1 MAQFH
6 LRRHP
11 NPRGLSPVLCAL
23 AASAACSFHA
33 LNAEAA
39 PPGDLSIAVERLFGI
54 ARTTFEVGDAE
65 DSVTSVSLFSQVS
78 GHAGYSAPR
87 LAFDWLSMSGFS
99 IGGAIGYQTEGD
111 DDDDGPDD
119 GDAWLLAARV
129 GYFARPS
136 SGFGI
141 WPRVGLTHIAS
152 DYGVEATATALTFEV
167 PLEFLLSRGIAISLT
182 PHADIGIG
190 GHVGDLQRD
199 ITELGLQFGAGA
211 FF

>member
-1 MAQFH
+1 M
-6 LRRHP
+6 
-11 NPRGLSPVLCAL
+11 LCAL
-23 AASAACSFHA
+23 AASAAWSLHA
-33 LNAEAA
+33 LDAAAA

-54 ARTTFEVGDAE
+54 VRTTFEVGDAE

-99 IGGAIGYQTEGD
+99 FGGALGYQTNGD
-111 DDDDGPDD
+111 DDDD

-141 WPRVGLTHIAS
+141 WPRIGLTHIAS
-152 DYGVEATATALTFEV
+152 DTGVDAAATALTFEV

-190 GHVGDLQRD
+190 GHVGNLQRD

>member
-1 MAQFH
+1 MGQNH
-6 LRRHP
+6 LRGRSDR
-11 NPRGLSPVLCAL
+11 RGLSPLLCAL
-23 AASAACSFHA
+23 AASAACSFHSSDA
-33 LNAEAA
+33 AAA

-54 ARTTFEVGDAE
+54 VRTTVEVGDAE
-65 DSVTSVSLFSQVS
+65 SSVTSVSLFSQVS

-99 IGGAIGYQTEGD
+99 FGGALGYQTSGD
-111 DDDDGPDD
+111 DDDAGD

-152 DYGVEATATALTFEV
+152 DYGIEATATALTFEV
-167 PLEFLLSRGIAISLT
+167 PVEFLLSRGLAISLT

>member
-1 MAQFH
+1 MGIIY
-6 LRRHP
+6 LRGRP
-11 NPRGLSPVLCAL
+11 NTRGLSTVLCAL
-23 AASAACSFHA
+23 AASLVCSFHS
-33 LNAEAA
+33 LNAQAA

-54 ARTTFEVGDAE
+54 VRTTVEVGDAE
-65 DSVTSVSLFSQVS
+65 DSVTSVSIFSQVR

-99 IGGAIGYQTEGD
+99 FGGAIGYQTEGD
-111 DDDDGPDD
+111 DDDDGD

-152 DYGVEATATALTFEV
+152 DYGIESTATALTFEV

-199 ITELGLQFGAGA
+199 VTELGLQFGAGA

>member
-1 MAQFH
+1 
-6 LRRHP
+6 
-11 NPRGLSPVLCAL
+11 
-23 AASAACSFHA
+23 
-33 LNAEAA
+33 
-39 PPGDLSIAVERLFGI
+39 
-54 ARTTFEVGDAE
+54 
-65 DSVTSVSLFSQVS
+65 
-78 GHAGYSAPR
+78 
-87 LAFDWLSMSGFS
+87 MSGFS
-99 IGGAIGYQTEGD
+99 FGGALGYQTNGD
-111 DDDDGPDD
+111 DDND

-141 WPRVGLTHIAS
+141 WPRIGLTHIAS
-152 DYGVEATATALTFEV
+152 DYGVDAAATALTFEV

>member
-1 MAQFH
+1 M
-6 LRRHP
+6 
-11 NPRGLSPVLCAL
+11 LCAL
-23 AASAACSFHA
+23 AASAVCSFHS

-54 ARTTFEVGDAE
+54 VRTTIEVGDAE
-65 DSVTSVSLFSQVS
+65 DSVTAVSIFSQVS

-99 IGGAIGYQTEGD
+99 IGGALGYQTNGNDADEG
-111 DDDDGPDD
+111 D
-119 GDAWLLAARV
+119 GDAWLLVGRV

-152 DYGVEATATALTFEV
+152 DYGVESTATALTFEV

-190 GHVGDLQRD
+190 GHVGDFQRD
-199 ITELGLQFGAGA
+199 VTELGLQFGAGA

>member
-1 MAQFH
+1 MGKCH
-6 LRRHP
+6 LHRRLDA
-11 NPRGLSPVLCAL
+11 RAFSPVLCAL
-23 AASAACSFHA
+23 AAGAACSFHA

-54 ARTTFEVGDAE
+54 VRTTFEVGDAE

-78 GHAGYSAPR
+78 GHVGYSAPR

-99 IGGAIGYQTEGD
+99 FGGALGYQTNGD
-111 DDDDGPDD
+111 DDND

-141 WPRVGLTHIAS
+141 WPRIGLTHIAS
-152 DYGVEATATALTFEV
+152 DYGVDAAATALTFEV